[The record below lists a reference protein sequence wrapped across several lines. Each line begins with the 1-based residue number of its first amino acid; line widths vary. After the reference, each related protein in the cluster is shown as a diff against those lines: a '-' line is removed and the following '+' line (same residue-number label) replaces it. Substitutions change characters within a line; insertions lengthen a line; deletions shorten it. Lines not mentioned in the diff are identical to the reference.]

1 MRPLGLPVGD
11 GGHATPAGKI
21 SCEVSEMDWKE
32 IFTGD
37 FLVNTIS
44 VVVGLVVYDKFVKK
58 YIK

>member
-1 MRPLGLPVGD
+1 
-11 GGHATPAGKI
+11 
-21 SCEVSEMDWKE
+21 MDWKE

-44 VVVGLVVYDKFVKK
+44 VVVGLVIYDKFVKK